1 MRLSMIAGLL
11 IATLAACAAR
21 AMTVEEQAVLAR
33 LGEPGVHA
41 VMRHALAPGYSDPQ
55 DFRLDDCATQRNL
68 DAAGR
73 AQARAAGDMLRAAG
87 ARIDRVLSSQWCRCL
102 ETARLMALGDVEE
115 APPLNSFFEA
125 RSRRAAQTE
134 ATRALVAGL
143 PEGTTALLVTHQ
155 VNVTALVGGGVGSGE
170 IVVFRLGPDGAAQ
183 VLGRVTPP
191 AG

>member
-1 MRLSMIAGLL
+1 MRLPIIAGLL
-11 IATLAACAAR
+11 IATLATCAAR
-21 AMTVEEQAVLAR
+21 AMTAEERAVLAR

-41 VMRHALAPGYSDPQ
+41 VMRHALAPGYSDPA

-73 AQARAAGDMLRAAG
+73 AQAQAAGDMLRAAG

-102 ETARLMALGDVEE
+102 ETARLMALGAVEE

-143 PEGTTALLVTHQ
+143 PEGATALLVTHQ
-155 VNVTALVGGGVGSGE
+155 VNVAALVGGGVRSGE
-170 IVVFRLGPDGAAQ
+170 IVVFRLGVDGEAE